1 MEKSMEKINIILFGK
16 PGAGKGTQANFL
28 KENYNLKHLSTGDIF
43 RLNIKNNTDLGI
55 IAQSYINTGGLV
67 PDDLTIKMLQEEVN
81 KSPDTGFLFDGFPR
95 TIEQAKALDSF
106 LSSKNIEITAT
117 IGLQADDEILIQRII
132 ERGKTSQRPEDKDE
146 VKIRKRFEEYND
158 KTSPLIDY
166 YTKQGKFY
174 PVNGIGTI
182 EDVTQRVLDIRWN

>member
-1 MEKSMEKINIILFGK
+1 MEKINIILFGK
-16 PGAGKGTQANFL
+16 PGAGKGTQANFI
-28 KENYNLKHLSTGDIF
+28 KENYNLKHLSTGEIF
-43 RLNIKNNTDLGI
+43 RLNIRNNTDLGI
-55 IAQSYINTGGLV
+55 IAQSYINKGGLV
-67 PDDLTIKMLQEEVN
+67 PDDLTIKMLEEEVN
-81 KSPDTGFLFDGFPR
+81 KSFDTGFLFDGFPR
-95 TIEQAKALDSF
+95 TLEQAKALDSF
-106 LSSKNIEITAT
+106 LGSKNIEITAT
-117 IGLQADDEILIQRII
+117 IGLEADDEILIQRII

-182 EDVTQRVLDIRWN
+182 EDVTQRVLDISI